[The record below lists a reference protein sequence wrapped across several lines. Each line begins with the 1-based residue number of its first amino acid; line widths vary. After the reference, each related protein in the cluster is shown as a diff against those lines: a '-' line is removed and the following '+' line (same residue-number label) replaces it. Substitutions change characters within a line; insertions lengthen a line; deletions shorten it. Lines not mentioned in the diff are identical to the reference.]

1 MCLKPTKICNRCSA
15 FTLVELLVVI
25 AIIGILIALLL
36 PAVQAARD
44 AARRT
49 SCANNMKQLGLALHN
64 YQTAKHTFPV
74 CETYPAPV
82 PTISIH
88 VAILPFIEESSLST
102 LYQNTA
108 GGTQSIQAQI
118 PIFNCSSD
126 PCVEAVVDGTATGG
140 GFTYRWPVNY
150 AFNYGT
156 WFLYDWT
163 SKTGGDGAFVINK
176 ALGPK
181 DFTDGLSNTLA
192 AAEVKAQIE
201 GGSFKSGPGYIR
213 NQKVPNVSDASN
225 TTTLP
230 ASPSA
235 LLTSIG
241 AQPAPQQTSLGG
253 ANFNANLHLDYN
265 AVSVVQAGFTTTF
278 TPNPSMM
285 IYIASQD
292 IGSGTPVSQGGNLVP
307 SVTGTFDVDYVS
319 VAEGNTAVGYTFA
332 AVSSRSY
339 HAGMVNA
346 LFMDGSTHAISDGI
360 SRQVWQALGTRAGG
374 EASTDVNF

>member
-1 MCLKPTKICNRCSA
+1 MFLKENFYEHRLSSPAAGRPKLRG

-44 AARRT
+44 AARRS

-64 YQTAKHTFPV
+64 YETAKRTFPV
-74 CETYPAPV
+74 GETYPQPV

-118 PIFNCSSD
+118 PIFNCTSD
-126 PCVEAVVDGTATGG
+126 PCVEAVVDSVVAGG
-140 GFTYRWPVNY
+140 GFGYRWPVNY

-176 ALGPK
+176 PLGPK

-201 GGSFKSGPGYIR
+201 GGGFKSGPGYIR
-213 NQKVPNVSDASN
+213 NQKVPNTSDVSN
-225 TTTLP
+225 TTLP
-230 ASPSA
+230 ANPNA
-235 LLTSIG
+235 LLTLIG
-241 AQPAPQQTSLGG
+241 AQPAAATNQLERRQFQCKSAFGLQCHVGRSGRLYDHLHTKSL
-253 ANFNANLHLDYN
+253 
-265 AVSVVQAGFTTTF
+265 
-278 TPNPSMM
+278 
-285 IYIASQD
+285 
-292 IGSGTPVSQGGNLVP
+292 
-307 SVTGTFDVDYVS
+307 DVDLHCQSRHRY
-319 VAEGNTAVGYTFA
+319 GNTRKPRRQL
-332 AVSSRSY
+332 S
-339 HAGMVNA
+339 AGCHRHFRCR
-346 LFMDGSTHAISDGI
+346 LSF
-360 SRQVWQALGTRAGG
+360 QC
-374 EASTDVNF
+374 